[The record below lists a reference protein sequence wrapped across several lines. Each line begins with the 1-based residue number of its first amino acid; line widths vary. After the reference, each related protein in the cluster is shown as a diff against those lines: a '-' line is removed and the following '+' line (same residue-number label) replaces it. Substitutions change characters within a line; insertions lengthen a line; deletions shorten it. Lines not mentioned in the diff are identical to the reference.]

1 MPALDLPEPAA
12 GDWGFPRSATAILL
26 LVEYAGSRG
35 VGPGRA
41 LAGTGLRPADLAG
54 GEVTAAQ
61 ELTVVRTLRGLL
73 GEVGVEVGQR
83 YRASTFGAFG
93 FAMLA
98 SRTVLDAIDLAL
110 RFIDL
115 SFAFAI
121 PRAEL
126 VGDDVVVT
134 VDGRDLPADVRR
146 FLVERDTTAVV
157 VVLDALVPGG
167 VGTRVT
173 WSDGAARIEFGAD
186 QLARPLPERS
196 PERLELAARLCAEVV
211 DARRARTG
219 LAQDVRVLITQR
231 LAQGAPMADVAGA
244 LALSERTLRRR
255 LSAEGVAYRLLLDEV
270 RSSMDRALRDG
281 RATMPVALVAQRLGY
296 GSAAAY
302 LHARSRWQAAARS
315 S

>member
-1 MPALDLPEPAA
+1 MPPLATELPAPAA
-12 GDWGFPRSATAILL
+12 ADWGFPRSATAILV

-35 VGPGRA
+35 VGARRA
-41 LAGTGLRPADLAG
+41 LAGTGLHPEDLVE

-61 ELTVVRTLRGLL
+61 ELRVVRTLRGLL
-73 GEVGVEVGQR
+73 GEVGADVGER

-98 SRTVLDAIDLAL
+98 SRTVLDAMDLAL

-121 PRAEL
+121 PRAAV
-126 VGDDVVVT
+126 VGDVVVVT
-134 VDGRDLPADVRR
+134 VDGGDLPADVRR

-157 VVLDALVPGG
+157 AVLDSLVPGG

-173 WSDGAARIEFGAD
+173 WSEHAARIEFGAD
-186 QLARPLPERS
+186 QLTRPLPERS
-196 PERLELAARLCAEVV
+196 PERLELAARMCAEVV

-231 LAQGAPMADVAGA
+231 LPQGAPMGDVAHA

-255 LSAEGVAYRLLLDEV
+255 LADEGVAYRLLLDEV
-270 RSSMDRALRDG
+270 RSSMDLALRGG
-281 RATMPVALVAQRLGY
+281 RATMPVAVVAQRLGY

-302 LHARSRWQAAARS
+302 LHARSRWQS
-315 S
+315 GS